1 MYNNRPIPL
10 PPTNVEIGNDYRELD
25 SGLFMD
31 RNDPPTF
38 LRVSEAIWI
47 TNGPS
52 TAPGILKFKLR
63 QYATQ
68 PVTEDDFEGGTPY
81 IPKHSNNEWFE
92 VQTTGPAHA
101 PILVEYWA
109 KHIFYNYYMLFG
121 NNVEDVSSR
130 PQEIDRIAQ
139 TGKSFTRALNP
150 KVDSVVNTVRYA
162 VSKGKPLQL
171 ISYQSNYILTETGLG
186 ESADMMEDTANL
198 KFDPVISLYRHLTLE

>member
-10 PPTNVEIGNDYRELD
+10 PSTNVEIGNDYRNMD
-25 SGLFMD
+25 CGLFID
-31 RNDPPTF
+31 RNDPPVF
-38 LRVSEAIWI
+38 LRVCEAIWI

-81 IPKHSNNEWFE
+81 MPKHSNNEWFE
-92 VQTTGPAHA
+92 VQTTGPAHV

-109 KHIFYNYYMLFG
+109 KHIFYNYYLLFG
-121 NNVEDVSSR
+121 NNVEDISSR
-130 PQEIDRIAQ
+130 PLEIERIAQ
-139 TGKSFTRALNP
+139 TGKSFTRALNR
-150 KVDSVVNTVRYA
+150 KLDSVVNTARYT

-171 ISYQSNYILTETGLG
+171 ISYQSNYILADTG
-186 ESADMMEDTANL
+186 ENHSVDMMEDTGNL
-198 KFDPVISLYRHLTLE
+198 KFDPVISLYRQLVV